1 MKTLLIATALIAQT
15 AQPPSPPPA
24 PPPTAEPHAPGIIG
38 APAGTG
44 RSPAIAEVAARLPD
58 HTVYRPAQLPTA
70 RLPIVVWGNGGCR
83 DNGLSASHF
92 LREVASHGYFVVAA
106 GHARSERAAG
116 PPPKLVP
123 VPATP
128 AVFKGPSSPA
138 PDETTTAQV
147 IGGLDWALTENARK
161 GSPLYRRLNPTR
173 VAVMG
178 HSCGGLQAIEASA
191 DPRIKTSVI
200 WSSGVYDRT
209 GIAPKVGI
217 AIDKTAIAKF
227 HAPVAYINGGPS
239 DIAFSAALDDFSRI
253 ERVPAFFGW
262 TSIGHGGTFAT
273 ENGGEYGRIGVAW
286 LNWQLRGDRRAGRM
300 FTGKDCSL
308 CVAPNWTVRRKR
320 ID

>member
-1 MKTLLIATALIAQT
+1 MKTILIAGLLAQAT
-15 AQPPSPPPA
+15 SAPLPPSPPPA
-24 PPPTAEPHAPGIIG
+24 APPHLPGIIG
-38 APAGTG
+38 GPAGSG
-44 RSPAIAEVAARLPD
+44 PLPAIAEVHAGLPG
-58 HTVYRPAQLPTA
+58 HTIYRPAKATSAP
-70 RLPIVVWGNGGCR
+70 LPIVLWGNGGCR

-92 LREVASHGYFVVAA
+92 LREVASHGYFVVAV
-106 GHARSERAAG
+106 GHARSERPVG

-123 VPATP
+123 VPLTP
-128 AVFKGPSSPA
+128 AIFKGPSSPA

-147 IGGLDWALTENARK
+147 IAGLDWAIRENARK
-161 GSPLYRRLNPTR
+161 GGPHFRKLDPAR

-191 DPRIKTSVI
+191 DPRIRTSVI
-200 WSSGVYDRT
+200 WSSGIYDRT

-227 HAPVAYINGGPS
+227 HGPVAYINGGPT
-239 DIAFSAALDDFSRI
+239 DIAYTAAVDDFRRI

-262 TSIGHGGTFAT
+262 TSIGHGGTFAA

-286 LNWQLRGDRRAGRM
+286 LNWQLRRDRSASRM
-300 FTGKDCSL
+300 FTGKACGL
-308 CVAPNWTVRRKR
+308 CVRPDWTVERKR